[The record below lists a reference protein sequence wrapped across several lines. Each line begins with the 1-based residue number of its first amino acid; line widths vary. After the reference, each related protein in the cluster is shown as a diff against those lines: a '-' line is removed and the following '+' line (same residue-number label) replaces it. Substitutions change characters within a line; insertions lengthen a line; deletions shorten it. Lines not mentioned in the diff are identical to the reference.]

1 MNRAVALALL
11 VPLLSIAVACGGDAG
26 GTTATV
32 AGGEQF
38 GTSATAAAET
48 SVPATTV
55 ASPTTEVA
63 TTVGAAPVAT
73 PEAAR
78 AVLDATRSSEAW
90 YPRLTGIS
98 AGVGLGAPMWFV
110 DIDATGIET
119 DYTARGDVASSIGM
133 ALVDIADVDAV
144 NIIARWSDGTIAF
157 ASGTSRSGGQLADVV
172 SLPAPPATPADVQSW
187 LAGVYGPSG
196 LVTLG
201 PDETWYSSLTSFG
214 TQDYGSGPELALTT
228 TLTAADVWQLTLLQ
242 AALQSTGMLLEA
254 VGITCADGH
263 YVSQAGGSFGGTTEP
278 GRNGYMYPA
287 M

>member
-1 MNRAVALALL
+1 
-11 VPLLSIAVACGGDAG
+11 
-26 GTTATV
+26 
-32 AGGEQF
+32 
-38 GTSATAAAET
+38 
-48 SVPATTV
+48 V

-78 AVLDATRSSEAW
+78 AVLDATKSSEAW
-90 YPRLTGIS
+90 YPRLTGIT
-98 AGVGLGAPMWFV
+98 AGVGLGAPMWFI

-133 ALVDIADVDAV
+133 ALVDIAEVDAV
-144 NIIARWSDGTIAF
+144 NIIARWSDGFIAL
-157 ASGTSRSGGQLADVV
+157 ASGTSRSGGQLADVTT
-172 SLPAPPATPADVQSW
+172 LPAPPATPAEVQSW
-187 LAGVYGPSG
+187 LTAVYGPGG
-196 LVTLG
+196 LVALG

-214 TQDYGSGPELALTT
+214 TQDYGSGPELALAT

-242 AALQSTGMLLEA
+242 AALQSTGMLLDA
-254 VGITCADGH
+254 AGITCADGH
-263 YVSQAGGSFGGTTEP
+263 YVSLAGGSFGGTAEP